1 MELSTREPKDDPK
14 PSIQLLLA
22 LNAVATTL
30 QKSITSEQQI
40 FAAFQR
46 EVVSLGLR
54 GGISELDES
63 GEVLTF
69 KTIAYSNPIRKM
81 LSRYEKKAK
90 TQAEGF
96 SVRAEEVDVYWLVVH
111 EGKPVFVPDT
121 STVSIQVVPKQ
132 LRSLVKPILSF
143 LGSPPGIFTPLIYE
157 GKVHGMLNMVGAELT
172 EADIPTL
179 QAFANQIAVA
189 LENARLIKRLHKAN
203 QALEDAYQKA
213 MEGWVGALDL
223 RDQETE
229 GHSMRVAHAAGKL
242 AEAMGM
248 DEEGLDCLHIG
259 ALLHDIGKMSIPDSI
274 LFKPGPL
281 TDDEWVVMQQHP
293 SNACAWL
300 EALDYLRPALDIPY
314 CHHERWDGSGYPQG
328 LAGES
333 IPLAARIFAVVDS
346 WDAMLSDRPYRKALP
361 PEKVIALIKSES
373 GSHFDPHVV
382 EAFIKLIQKNPQLH
396 HELMELPRPAQ
407 SGLIRSGP
415 VITSGL

>member
-1 MELSTREPKDDPK
+1 MPWNSPRRSQQNDPK
-14 PSIQLLLA
+14 PSVQLLLA

-46 EVVSLGLR
+46 EVVAIGLR

-63 GEVLTF
+63 GELLIF
-69 KTIAYSNPIRKM
+69 KTIAYSNPIRKI

-96 SVRAEEVDVYWLVVH
+96 SVRAEEVDVYWIVVH

-121 STVSIQVVPKQ
+121 STVSGQVVPRQ

-143 LGSPPGIFTPLIYE
+143 LGSPPGIFAPLIYE
-157 GKVHGMLNMVGAELT
+157 GRVQGMLNMVGSKLT
-172 EADIPTL
+172 EADVPTL

-189 LENARLIKRLHKAN
+189 LENARLITRLQNAN
-203 QALEDAYQKA
+203 RALEDAYQKA

-242 AEAMGM
+242 AEFMGM

-281 TDDEWVVMQQHP
+281 TDAEWKIMQQHP
-293 SNACAWL
+293 ENACAWL

-328 LAGES
+328 LAGECHPPVS
-333 IPLAARIFAVVDS
+333 PYFRGGGCLGCHAV
-346 WDAMLSDRPYRKALP
+346 
-361 PEKVIALIKSES
+361 
-373 GSHFDPHVV
+373 
-382 EAFIKLIQKNPQLH
+382 
-396 HELMELPRPAQ
+396 
-407 SGLIRSGP
+407 
-415 VITSGL
+415 

>member
-1 MELSTREPKDDPK
+1 MEFSTKEPQNDPK
-14 PSIQLLLA
+14 PSVQLLLA

-40 FAAFQR
+40 YAAFHR
-46 EVVSLGLR
+46 EVVALGLR

-63 GEVLTF
+63 GEMLFF
-69 KTIAYSNPIRKM
+69 KTIAYSNPIRKI
-81 LSRYEKKAK
+81 LSRYEKKAR

-96 SVRAEEVDVYWLVVH
+96 SVRAEEVDVYWIVVH
-111 EGKPVFVPDT
+111 DGKPVFVPDT
-121 STVSIQVVPKQ
+121 RTVSSQVVPRQ

-143 LGSPPGIFTPLIYE
+143 LGSPPGIFAPLIYE
-157 GKVHGMLNMVGAELT
+157 GKVQGMLNMVGSKLT
-172 EADIPTL
+172 EADVPTL

-189 LENARLIKRLHKAN
+189 LENARLITRLQNAN
-203 QALEDAYQKA
+203 RALENAYQKA

-229 GHSMRVAHAAGKL
+229 GHSMRVAQAAGKL
-242 AEAMGM
+242 AEFMGM

-281 TDDEWVVMQQHP
+281 TDTEWKIMQQHP
-293 SNACAWL
+293 ENACAWL

-314 CHHERWDGSGYPQG
+314 AHHERWDGSGYPQG
-328 LAGES
+328 LTGKA
-333 IPLAARIFAVVDS
+333 IPLAARIFAVVDA

-361 PEKVIALIKSES
+361 AEEVIAQIKSES
-373 GSHFDPHVV
+373 GSHFDPQVV
-382 EAFIKLIQKNPQLH
+382 AAFLKLVNNDPKALALESIIP
-396 HELMELPRPAQ
+396 
-407 SGLIRSGP
+407 
-415 VITSGL
+415 

>member
-1 MELSTREPKDDPK
+1 MDFSTKEQQNDPK
-14 PSIQLLLA
+14 PSVQLLLA

-40 FAAFQR
+40 FTAFQR
-46 EVVSLGLR
+46 EVVAIGLR

-63 GEVLTF
+63 GEMLVF
-69 KTIAYSNPIRKM
+69 KTIAYSNPIRKI
-81 LSRYEKKAK
+81 LSRYEKKAR

-96 SVRAEEVDVYWLVVH
+96 SVRAEEVDVYWIVVH

-121 STVSIQVVPKQ
+121 STVSGQVVPRQ

-143 LGSPPGIFTPLIYE
+143 LGSPPGIFAPLIYE
-157 GKVHGMLNMVGAELT
+157 GKVQGMLNMVGAKLT
-172 EADIPTL
+172 EADVPTL

-189 LENARLIKRLHKAN
+189 LENARLITRLQNAN
-203 QALEDAYQKA
+203 RALEDAYQKA

-242 AEAMGM
+242 AEFMGM

-281 TDDEWVVMQQHP
+281 TDAEWQVMQQHP
-293 SNACAWL
+293 ENACAWL

-314 CHHERWDGSGYPQG
+314 SHHERWDGSGYPQG
-328 LAGES
+328 LAGKA
-333 IPLAARIFAVVDS
+333 IPLPARIFAVVDA

-361 PEKVIALIKSES
+361 PEKVIAQIKSES
-373 GSHFDPHVV
+373 GSHFDPKVV
-382 EAFIKLIQKNPQLH
+382 EAFLTLVKQEPNLL
-396 HELMELPRPAQ
+396 ELEI
-407 SGLIRSGP
+407 GT
-415 VITSGL
+415 V